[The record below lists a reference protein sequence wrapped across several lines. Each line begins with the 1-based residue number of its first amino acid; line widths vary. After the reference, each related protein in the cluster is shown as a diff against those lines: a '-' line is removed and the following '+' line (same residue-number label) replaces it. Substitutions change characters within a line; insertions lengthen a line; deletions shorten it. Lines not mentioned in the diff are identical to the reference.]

1 MKAKLNIRNK
11 EDYVKH
17 LLNHHEGEARFVG
30 DSRWEL
36 FPASGGGEP
45 WNACYWSYQFVGT
58 NETRKYL
65 YERSQEEWSDRDLN
79 PSEINWIMEVE
90 DNETAVLKWAYPAS
104 GGEGRWYIRCGHY
117 VTLAEVFNL
126 GKHFVSCYDL
136 YLTYKSCKIWIHK
149 RAHSVSNT
157 PEAQIKR
164 NAKMLRHQE
173 EGIYGLRRK

>member
-1 MKAKLNIRNK
+1 MGIIPSLWRGRTL
-11 EDYVKH
+11 E
-17 LLNHHEGEARFVG
+17 
-30 DSRWEL
+30 S
-36 FPASGGGEP
+36 
-45 WNACYWSYQFVGT
+45 CYWSYQFVGT

-65 YERSQEEWSDRDLN
+65 YERSQEEWSHEDLTQD
-79 PSEINWIMEVE
+79 EISWIMEVE

-117 VTLAEVFNL
+117 VTLSEVFNL

-157 PEAQIKR
+157 PEAQITR
-164 NAKMLRHQE
+164 NARILHHQE
-173 EGIYGLRRK
+173 HGFWGLRRR

>member
-1 MKAKLNIRNK
+1 M
-11 EDYVKH
+11 KH

-36 FPASGGGEP
+36 FPDSGGGEP
-45 WNACYWSYQFVGT
+45 WNACYWSYQFVGS

-79 PSEINWIMEVE
+79 PSEINWIMQVE
-90 DNETAVLKWAYPAS
+90 GNETAVLKWAYPAS

-117 VTLAEVFNL
+117 VTLSEVFNL

-136 YLTYKSCKIWIHK
+136 YLTYKSCNIWIHK

-157 PEAQIKR
+157 PEAQMTR
-164 NAKMLRHQE
+164 NARILQHQE
-173 EGIYGLRRK
+173 HGIWGLRRR